1 MELKIKQPLFL
12 LGILLISALAC
23 QALPNLPS
31 EPTNVSVEPT
41 AIPSETLEQPNMLL
55 EDSFDDPASGFLSL
69 RDEEGITDY
78 EQGGYRIKVDKPEW
92 FFWVESGK
100 AFTDVTI
107 DVDAR
112 KIGGPDNNEY
122 GVICRYQDEN
132 NFYFFTVTSD
142 GYYGVSKQLEDEISL
157 IGMTELK
164 SSSAIN
170 KADGENHITVV
181 CDGNKLQFTVNG
193 TLLAELEDDTFTSG
207 DIGMIAA
214 SGEEPGTDIL
224 FDNLVVTSP

>member
-1 MELKIKQPLFL
+1 MEMKFKQPLFL
-12 LGILLISALAC
+12 FGILLSTALAC
-23 QALPNLPS
+23 QALPTLTT
-31 EPTNVSVEPT
+31 EPLNEIVEPT
-41 AIPSETLEQPNMLL
+41 AIPTESPVKASVLV

-78 EQGGYRIKVDKPEW
+78 DQGGYRIKVDKPEW
-92 FFWVESGK
+92 FFWVESGRT
-100 AFTDVTI
+100 FTDVKI
-107 DVDAR
+107 DVDAK

-132 NFYFFTVTSD
+132 NFYFFTITSD
-142 GYYGVSKQLEDEISL
+142 GYYGVSKQLSDEISL

-170 KADGENHITVV
+170 QVDGENHITVV
-181 CDGNKLQFTVNG
+181 CDGNKLQFSVNG
-193 TLLAELEDDTFTSG
+193 TLLAELEDDSFSSG

-214 SGEEPGTDIL
+214 SGDDPGTDIL
-224 FDNLVVTSP
+224 FDNLLVTSP